1 MSIVV
6 NSTLP
11 QLVLQVNVLQ
21 KQVFYR
27 GMTKDVPEEYWKNTV
42 IPALYPLWDTEKDRL
57 VVFTYYN
64 NSTYH
69 AQRRKFIKNF
79 KTNEF
84 EWVDYEMEQ
93 MDNDEAAK
101 IYELFR
107 QSFYLV
113 DSLENEEFQ
122 NELASV
128 YAEVAS
134 VTWLTIRLARNF
146 LLSETDWI
154 FNEDSEVSEEDK
166 VLWKKYRKAL
176 RDLPSNITD
185 YTPTN
190 VKFPINPK
198 MYKELYVEANPGVE
212 YLDRGDQF
220 IALGQ
225 HYLTTFKEKMVR
237 YLVVCETTEQVYFDS
252 FMNKLNEQPD
262 RGQFPKPPTFTQE
275 SDYSAQLDQLL
286 ELVKSEE
293 TEWKNNFRQIKELTQ
308 EALDEAKSLKESN
321 VGDTNA

>member
-27 GMTKDVPEEYWKNTV
+27 GMTKGVPEEYWKNTV

-64 NSTYH
+64 NNTYH

-93 MDNDEAAK
+93 MDNDEAEK

-166 VLWKKYRKAL
+166 ILWKKYRKAL

-198 MYKELYVEANPGVE
+198 MYKQLYAEANPGIE

-252 FMNKLNEQPD
+252 FMNKLKEQPD
-262 RGQFPKPPTFTQE
+262 RGQFPKPPAFTQE
-275 SDYSAQLDQLL
+275 SDYSAQLDHLL
-286 ELVKSEE
+286 EFVKSEE
-293 TEWKNNFRQIKELTQ
+293 TEWKDNFRQIKELTQ
-308 EALDEAKSLKESN
+308 EALEEAKSLKESN
-321 VGDTNA
+321 VGDENA